1 MVDRKATADPDPRRV
16 GMTSHHMKRQK
27 LPPSQN
33 VGPTSEPT
41 PANGSQAPSPET
53 RNRRFSDPKN
63 GGDEKSVIARLAE
76 PTVDP
81 SRHIGAKLRNYL
93 LTGLVIVGPVSITL
107 YATQWVIRAIDDWVK
122 PFLPKSYNPDTYLPI
137 AIPGMGL
144 LLAIVGITVI
154 GALAANLL
162 GRTLFSYGDLFLG
175 RMPIVRNVYRALKQ
189 IFESVVTAAGP
200 GTNFKK
206 VGLIEFPSK
215 GLWSIVFIT
224 GDTLGEIG
232 SIKPGGHDD
241 LITVFMATG
250 IVPPTGFVCF
260 VPRDSVVL
268 LDMSVEDAAKVVISA
283 GMVTPPDPQKQLAAL
298 AAMAQTAERAEKAAA
313 APSA

>member
-1 MVDRKATADPDPRRV
+1 MKKKKSPHTAADGLGRPGAPLAGESEHAADASQPLSQPLPEQPLPEQRRIWIDPHSD
-16 GMTSHHMKRQK
+16 
-27 LPPSQN
+27 
-33 VGPTSEPT
+33 
-41 PANGSQAPSPET
+41 AP
-53 RNRRFSDPKN
+53 
-63 GGDEKSVIARLAE
+63 EKSVIAMLAE
-76 PTVDP
+76 PTVEG
-81 SRHIGAKLRNYL
+81 RHIGARLRNYL

-144 LLAIVGITVI
+144 LLAVIGITLI

-162 GRTLFSYGDLFLG
+162 GRTLFSYGDLFIG

-224 GDTLGEIG
+224 GDTIGEIG
-232 SIKPGGHDD
+232 HIKPGGNSD

-260 VPRDSVVL
+260 VPRESVTL
-268 LDMSVEDAAKVVISA
+268 LDMSVEDAAKIVISA
-283 GMVTPPDPQKQLAAL
+283 GMVTPASPQQQLAAL
-298 AAMAQTAERAEKAAA
+298 AAAAQAHNPAATN
-313 APSA
+313 PSAPAGIEHTTS

>member
-1 MVDRKATADPDPRRV
+1 
-16 GMTSHHMKRQK
+16 MKRQK
-27 LPPSQN
+27 LPPSHQ
-33 VGPTSEPT
+33 VT
-41 PANGSQAPSPET
+41 PAAPPSAAHGSPPSVT
-53 RNRRFSDPKN
+53 STAKQNRRFSDAKT
-63 GGDEKSVIARLAE
+63 GGDEKSVIAMLAE

-81 SRHIGAKLRNYL
+81 SRHIGARLRNYL

-107 YATQWVIRAIDDWVK
+107 YATQWVIRAIDNWVK
-122 PFLPKSYNPDTYLPI
+122 PFLPTSYNPDTYLPI

-144 LLAIVGITVI
+144 LLAIVGITLI

-224 GDTLGEIG
+224 GDTIGEIG
-232 SIKPGGHDD
+232 TIKPGGHGD

-260 VPRDSVVL
+260 VPRDSVIL

-283 GMVTPPDPQKQLAAL
+283 GMVTPDLQKGDPQKQLAAL
-298 AAMAQTAERAEKAAA
+298 AAVAQSAEKTSKTVS
-313 APSA
+313 PPT

>member
-1 MVDRKATADPDPRRV
+1 
-16 GMTSHHMKRQK
+16 MTRQK
-27 LPPSQN
+27 LPPSRSD
-33 VGPTSEPT
+33 GPESSTS
-41 PANGSQAPSPET
+41 PANGTAAPTPDTS
-53 RNRRFSDPKN
+53 RQNRRFSAPPI
-63 GGDEKSVIARLAE
+63 GADEKSVIAMLAE

-81 SRHIGAKLRNYL
+81 SRHIGARLRNYL

-144 LLAIVGITVI
+144 LLAVVGITLI

-224 GDTLGEIG
+224 GDTVGEI
-232 SIKPGGHDD
+232 STIKPGGHSE

-260 VPRDSVVL
+260 VPRESVIL
-268 LDMSVEDAAKVVISA
+268 LDMSVEDAAKLVISA
-283 GMVTPPDPQKQLAAL
+283 GMVTPDAPKLDPQQQLAAL
-298 AAMAQTAERAEKAAA
+298 AAVARSAEKSAQAAVPPA
-313 APSA
+313 

>member
-1 MVDRKATADPDPRRV
+1 
-16 GMTSHHMKRQK
+16 MKRQTPPPAESANVP
-27 LPPSQN
+27 PPSDPAR
-33 VGPTSEPT
+33 GSASAAEP
-41 PANGSQAPSPET
+41 AQH
-53 RNRRFSDPKN
+53 NRRFSDPPRFSDSKP
-63 GGDEKSVIARLAE
+63 GADEKSVIARLAE

-81 SRHIGAKLRNYL
+81 SRHIGARLRNYL

-224 GDTLGEIG
+224 GDTIGEIG
-232 SIKPGGHDD
+232 RIKPGGHGD

-260 VPRDSVVL
+260 VPRDSVIL

-283 GMVTPPDPQKQLAAL
+283 GMVTPDSQKLDPQQQLAAL
-298 AAMAQTAERAEKAAA
+298 ANAAGAADRLTPKPAPAM
-313 APSA
+313 SA

>member
-1 MVDRKATADPDPRRV
+1 
-16 GMTSHHMKRQK
+16 MKRQK
-27 LPPSQN
+27 LPPSIN
-33 VGPTSEPT
+33 AAPAVPPGA
-41 PANGSQAPSPET
+41 ANGSPAPSLSATEK
-53 RNRRFSDPKN
+53 RNRRFSDPKT
-63 GGDEKSVIARLAE
+63 GSDEKSVIAMLAE

-81 SRHIGAKLRNYL
+81 SRHIGARLRNYL

-122 PFLPKSYNPDTYLPI
+122 PFLPKNYNPDTYLPI

-144 LLAIVGITVI
+144 LLAIVGITLI

-206 VGLIEFPSK
+206 VGLVEFPSK

-224 GDTLGEIG
+224 GDTIGEIG
-232 SIKPGGHDD
+232 TIKPGGHSD

-260 VPRDSVVL
+260 VPRESVIL

-283 GMVTPPDPQKQLAAL
+283 GMVTPDSQKGDAQKQLAAL
-298 AAMAQTAERAEKAAA
+298 AAVARAAEK
-313 APSA
+313 SAHTVVPPT

>member
-1 MVDRKATADPDPRRV
+1 
-16 GMTSHHMKRQK
+16 MKRQK
-27 LPPSQN
+27 LPPSHQ
-33 VGPTSEPT
+33 VT
-41 PANGSQAPSPET
+41 PAAPPSAAHGSPPSVT
-53 RNRRFSDPKN
+53 STAKQNRRFSDAKT
-63 GGDEKSVIARLAE
+63 GGDEKSVIAMLAE

-81 SRHIGAKLRNYL
+81 SRHIGARLRNYL

-107 YATQWVIRAIDDWVK
+107 YATQWVIRAIDNWVK
-122 PFLPKSYNPDTYLPI
+122 PFLPTSYNPDTYLPI

-144 LLAIVGITVI
+144 LLAIVGITLI

-224 GDTLGEIG
+224 GDTIGEIG
-232 SIKPGGHDD
+232 TIKPGGHGD

-260 VPRDSVVL
+260 VPRDSVIL

-283 GMVTPPDPQKQLAAL
+283 GMVTPDLQKGDPQKQLAAL
-298 AAMAQTAERAEKAAA
+298 AAVAQAAEKTGKTVS
-313 APSA
+313 PPT